1 MRFVIKPD
9 TDKTAKLK
17 HQNTINAINLI
28 ATSKNKNLI
37 SDAIY
42 RDSYQD
48 NDEIRSRVEDQ
59 LAKTYLNKCAY
70 CERLEKADIEHYR
83 PKKSVQGEAHDG
95 YYWLCYEWTN
105 LLPSCVKCNR
115 DGAKLTH
122 FPILGNRV
130 NSPIFLANG
139 DIDLNLNKADSK
151 PLIDEKPYLL
161 HPEID
166 KPELYFEFELDPS
179 GEGIR
184 LKGIDIDGRGNRTIE
199 ICKLNRQ
206 ELRLHRQ
213 REVIDPFIEAVEASF
228 GRLIN
233 GDIDNNGFANEINNQ
248 LNTLKYNAS
257 AEKKSHTLL
266 RKFIIVDE
274 NKFVSII
281 LPLLNSSIR
290 AILLTAYKNWAI
302 QM

>member
-9 TDKTAKLK
+9 ADKPDKLK
-17 HQNTINAINLI
+17 HQDTIDMLNQI
-28 ATSKNKNLI
+28 TSSKNKNLI

-42 RDSYQD
+42 RDPYQD
-48 NDEIRSRVEDQ
+48 KDEIRSRVEDK
-59 LAKTYLNKCAY
+59 LAITYLNKCAY

-83 PKKSVQGEAHDG
+83 PKKSVKDEAHDG

-122 FPILGNRV
+122 FPILGSRIHM
-130 NSPIFLANG
+130 PTFLSNG
-139 DIDLNLNKADSK
+139 KINLNLNKANSK

-166 KPELYFEFELDPS
+166 KPELFFEFELDSS
-179 GEGIR
+179 GEGVR
-184 LKGIDIDGRGNRTIE
+184 LKGIDGDGRGNKTIE

-213 REVIDPFIEAVEASF
+213 REVIDPFVESIEASF
-228 GRLIN
+228 VRLIN
-233 GDIDNNGFANEINNQ
+233 CDIDDNNFANEIVNQ
-248 LNTLKYNAS
+248 LNTLKRNATI
-257 AEKKSHTLL
+257 EKKSHTLL
-266 RKFIIVDE
+266 RKYIISDE

-281 LPLLNSSIR
+281 LPFLNNSIR
-290 AILLTAYKNWAI
+290 SVLLAAYRNWSK
-302 QM
+302 

>member
-1 MRFVIKPD
+1 MRFVVKPD
-9 TDKTAKLK
+9 TDKTDKLK
-17 HQNTINAINLI
+17 HQDTIDAINLI
-28 ATSKNKNLI
+28 ATSKSKNLI

-42 RDSYQD
+42 RDAYQD
-48 NDEIRSRVEDQ
+48 KDEIRSKVEDQ
-59 LAKTYLNKCAY
+59 LAISYLNKCAY

-83 PKKSVQGEAHDG
+83 PKKSVHGETHDG

-130 NSPIFLANG
+130 DLPTFLANG
-139 DIDLNLNKADSK
+139 KIDLNLNKANSK
-151 PLIDEKPYLL
+151 PLIDEQPCLL

-166 KPELYFEFELDPS
+166 RPELFFKFELDSS

-184 LKGIDIDGRGNRTIE
+184 LEGIDPEGRGNKTVE

-233 GDIDNNGFANEINNQ
+233 GDIDDNSFANEITIQ
-248 LNTLKYNAS
+248 LNTLKYNATV
-257 AEKKSHTLL
+257 EKKSHTLL
-266 RKFIIVDE
+266 RKYIIADE
-274 NKFVSII
+274 NEFVSII
-281 LPLLNSSIR
+281 FPFLNNTIR
-290 AILLTAYKNWAI
+290 PILLVAYRNWAI
-302 QM
+302 

>member
-1 MRFVIKPD
+1 MRFVVKPEA
-9 TDKTAKLK
+9 DKTDKLK
-17 HQNTINAINLI
+17 HQDTIDALNLI
-28 ATSKNKNLI
+28 ASSKNKDLI
-37 SDAIY
+37 SDSIY

-48 NDEIRSRVEDQ
+48 KDESRSKVEDH
-59 LAKTYLNKCAY
+59 LARTYLNKCAY

-115 DGAKLTH
+115 DGGKLTH
-122 FPILGNRV
+122 FPVLGTRVHLPNILN
-130 NSPIFLANG
+130 NG
-139 DIDLNLNKADSK
+139 EIDLNSNKASRK

-166 KPELYFEFELDPS
+166 KPEFFFEFELDSS

-184 LKGIDIDGRGNRTIE
+184 LRGIDADGRGDKTIE

-213 REVIDPFIEAVEASF
+213 REVIDPFVESIEASF
-228 GRLIN
+228 VRLIN
-233 GDIDNNGFANEINNQ
+233 GEIDDNGFANEITIQ
-248 LNTLKYNAS
+248 LNTLKSNAS
-257 AEKKSHTLL
+257 IEKKSHTLL
-266 RKFIIVDE
+266 RKYIISDE
-274 NKFVSII
+274 NKFKSII
-281 LPLLNSSIR
+281 LPFLNNPIR
-290 AILLTAYKNWAI
+290 PIVLAAFNN
-302 QM
+302 

>member
-1 MRFVIKPD
+1 MRFVVKPEA
-9 TDKTAKLK
+9 DKTDKLK
-17 HQNTINAINLI
+17 HQDTIDAINQI
-28 ATSKNKNLI
+28 VFTRNNNLI

-42 RDSYQD
+42 RDPYQD
-48 NDEIRSRVEDQ
+48 KDEIRSRVEDK
-59 LAKTYLNKCAY
+59 LAITYLNKCAY

-83 PKKSVQGEAHDG
+83 PKKSVKDEAHDG

-122 FPILGNRV
+122 FPILGNRIHT
-130 NSPIFLANG
+130 PTLLANG
-139 DIDLNLNKADSK
+139 KIDLNLNKAYSK

-166 KPELYFEFELDPS
+166 KPELFFEFELDSS

-184 LKGIDIDGRGNRTIE
+184 LKGIDADGRGNRTIE

-213 REVIDPFIEAVEASF
+213 REVIDPFIESIEASF
-228 GRLIN
+228 YMLSKGE
-233 GDIDNNGFANEINNQ
+233 IDDNRFVNEIMNQ
-248 LNTLKYNAS
+248 LDTLKRNATI
-257 AEKKSHTLL
+257 EKKSHTLL
-266 RKFIIVDE
+266 RKYIISDE
-274 NKFVSII
+274 SKFDSII
-281 LPLLNSSIR
+281 LPFISISIR
-290 AILLTAYKNWAI
+290 HILIAAYRNWVK
-302 QM
+302 